1 MLVYWTTLAFLSLLT
16 LVWND
21 KWMANPFNIGEV
33 KSVANWWINPVFQF
47 ILRHHF
53 HQFMLSFPLP
63 SKFETQNHVEL
74 LQSFLLHLILND
86 GLELLAEI
94 FFSRCET
101 KENYLSEFITT
112 FPASNIQERDWT
124 FERKARNTVKC
135 KKGENLTKRMER
147 KLSNWISC
155 AWKCVKSSWLLAAG

>member
-53 HQFMLSFPLP
+53 HQFMLSFPP

-86 GLELLAEI
+86 DGLELLRSEI

-101 KENYLSEFITT
+101 KENYLSEFIPT
-112 FPASNIQERDWT
+112 FPASNIQKSSAIELLSV
-124 FERKARNTVKC
+124 KCVKC
-135 KKGENLTKRMER
+135 KKGGEFDKEDG
-147 KLSNWISC
+147 
-155 AWKCVKSSWLLAAG
+155 AAAKVV